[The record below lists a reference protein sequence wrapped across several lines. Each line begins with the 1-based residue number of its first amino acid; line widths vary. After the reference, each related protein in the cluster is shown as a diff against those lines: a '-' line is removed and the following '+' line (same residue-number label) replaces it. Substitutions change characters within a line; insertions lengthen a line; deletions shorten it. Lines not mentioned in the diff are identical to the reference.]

1 MDIRPLGEK
10 AVIVYFEETIS
21 YDISRKVH
29 ILYDTLK
36 EMDIPYVYD
45 IVPAYRSLTI
55 HYDPLRL
62 PFSVLKTQIEG
73 LDLSKKS
80 EERKGKLLKVP
91 VLYGGK
97 YGPDLE
103 YVASYHNISTDDVI
117 RYHTGRDYFVYMLGF
132 SPGFTYLGTLH
143 QMLETPRLKTPR
155 KRVDAGA
162 VGIAGRQTGIYAV
175 PSPGGWQIIGRTYLR
190 LFDPER
196 NPPVLLNPGDRVR
209 FFSVSEE
216 EFLSHISTSS
226 AQKAHKV
233 TNPVFE
239 VLDPGPLSIIVDSG
253 RRGYGSIGLSQ
264 GGPMDYTSYLLS
276 NYILGNGE
284 DAPSVE
290 ILFSGFSIRTLK
302 DTVVSLVGGQFEVFV
317 NSDRFYSNNKFFLK
331 KGDILKIGK
340 RIEGARVYLSV
351 PGGIDAPLVLG
362 SASLDM
368 KAGIG
373 GIYGRPLEKGDLIP
387 IRSSSDFTIGREL
400 VRVPCK
406 KDSPIVLRFIPGPD
420 LDHFPEG
427 IISTFSGNTYR
438 VTQEGDRMGYRLEG
452 PKIPHNKKGPGI
464 ISDGT
469 VPGTIQ
475 IPGDGMPIVLT
486 RDAQP
491 LGGYAKIGVVISPD
505 LDRLSQAIP
514 NDEIRFLPVTL
525 DEAILALKRKE
536 VLKRELI
543 IDRGK
548 RFRLKVD
555 RKVYNVEIAPSDS
568 IV

>member
-1 MDIRPLGEK
+1 MDIRALGEK
-10 AVIVYFEETIS
+10 AVVVYFEEIIS
-21 YDISRKVH
+21 YDVSRKVH
-29 ILYDTLK
+29 ILYDILK
-36 EMDIPYVYD
+36 EIDIPYIYD

-55 HYDPLRL
+55 HYNPLKL
-62 PFSVLKTQIEG
+62 PFSVLKAQIEG
-73 LDLSKKS
+73 LDLRKEPERRKS
-80 EERKGKLLKVP
+80 KLLKVP
-91 VLYGGK
+91 VVYGGK

-103 YVASYHNISTDDVI
+103 YVASYHNISPDDVI

-143 QMLETPRLKTPR
+143 QMLKTPRLKTPR

-162 VGIAGRQTGIYAV
+162 VGIAGEQTGIYAV

-190 LFDPER
+190 LFDPDR
-196 NPPVLLNPGDRVR
+196 NLPVLLNPGDRVK
-209 FFSVSEE
+209 FFPVSEE
-216 EFLSHISTSS
+216 EFLSHISTSTT
-226 AQKAHKV
+226 KKIHKI
-233 TNPVFE
+233 TDPVFE
-239 VLDPGPLSIIVDSG
+239 VIDPGPLSIIVDSG

-276 NYILGNGE
+276 NYLLGNKE
-284 DAPSVE
+284 DVPSVE
-290 ILFSGFSIRTLK
+290 TLFSGFSIKVLK
-302 DTVVSLVGGQFEVFV
+302 DTVVSLVGGHFEVFI
-317 NSDRFYSNNKFFLK
+317 NSERFYSNNKFFLK
-331 KGDILKIGK
+331 RGDVLKIGK
-340 RIEGARVYLSV
+340 RIKGARLYLSV

-373 GIYGRPLEKGDLIP
+373 GIYGRALKKGDLIP
-387 IRSSSDFTIGREL
+387 IRSSFDFTIGREL
-400 VRVPCK
+400 IRSPHREE
-406 KDSPIVLRFIPGPD
+406 SPIVLRFIPGPD
-420 LDHFPEG
+420 LDHFPED
-427 IISTFSGNTYR
+427 IISTLSRNTYR

-452 PKIPHNKKGPGI
+452 PKIPHSEKGPGI

-505 LDRLSQAIP
+505 LDKLAQAIP
-514 NDEIRFLPVTL
+514 NDRIRFLPVTL

-536 VLKRELI
+536 VLKREFI

-555 RKVYNVEIAPSDS
+555 RKVYNVEIVP
-568 IV
+568 I